1 MKTFVM
7 PIDIYSGVSSC
18 QKIKKF
24 YKYLIVK
31 KSLNLTFQQT
41 WNKDWPKYDIWTGKK
56 NIQRPH
62 KSDKEKGKINNCQE
76 TEFFNFFFLAIVK
89 LSNAYLIP
97 EGIWKLCYPFQLVHE
112 PF

>member
-1 MKTFVM
+1 MQKQVLIKKKDCTCRTKNMKTFVM

-62 KSDKEKGKINNCQE
+62 KCDKEKGKINNCQE
-76 TEFFNFFFLAIVK
+76 NTVF
-89 LSNAYLIP
+89 
-97 EGIWKLCYPFQLVHE
+97 
-112 PF
+112 